1 MARCLRDACQ
11 VPLDIMEVCTQVI
24 AMLEELAQKGSRIAL
39 SDVGV
44 GAAFCHGALEGAS
57 LNVYINSR
65 LMKDRALA
73 QQMEQKADSMLAKW
87 LPRASQVVE
96 AVTASLRK

>member
-1 MARCLRDACQ
+1 M
-11 VPLDIMEVCTQVI
+11 
-24 AMLEELAQKGSRIAL
+24 
-39 SDVGV
+39 GV
-44 GAAFCHGALEGAS
+44 GATFCHGALEGAS
-57 LNVYINSR
+57 LNVYINTR

>member
-1 MARCLRDACQ
+1 
-11 VPLDIMEVCTQVI
+11 
-24 AMLEELAQKGSRIAL
+24 
-39 SDVGV
+39 
-44 GAAFCHGALEGAS
+44 
-57 LNVYINSR
+57 
-65 LMKDRALA
+65 MKDRALA